1 MNFTK
6 KATAFLVAITLS
18 ATTSTVTISEALA
31 ATFTKDEIQEV
42 HRIQNQYSRLPK
54 QTFNSGNLYASSP
67 HLTAPFS
74 LILN

>member
-42 HRIQNQYSRLPK
+42 HRIQNQY
-54 QTFNSGNLYASSP
+54 
-67 HLTAPFS
+67 
-74 LILN
+74 